1 MKNENKSLVFY
12 ILYSLFRSIS
22 ILILLLTFVL
32 RFAVVDGPSMQN
44 TLHDKDVAL
53 ITNYYPYFDEI
64 SDNEYIPFDFSLKQG
79 DIVAI
84 APSNESDN
92 EYNIDNAFI
101 KRIIAVE
108 GQTIG
113 FDTDNSAVYVDGK
126 IIDEPYLSS
135 STLSGVEWE
144 IPDVIPEDKV
154 FVMGDNRTV
163 SVDSRSIRIQLVDKK
178 DIIGKVQCVLY
189 RFDRI
194 SYAY

>member
-12 ILYSLFRSIS
+12 MLKSIFLS
-22 ILILLLTFVL
+22 ITILILLLTFVL

-44 TLHDKDVAL
+44 TLYDKDVAL
-53 ITNYYPYFDEI
+53 ITNYYPFFDEI
-64 SDNEYIPFDFSLKQG
+64 SNNEYIPFDFSLKQG

-84 APSNESDN
+84 APNNESDN

-113 FDTDNSAVYVDGK
+113 FDTENSAVYVDGK

-144 IPDVIPEDKV
+144 IPDVIPSDKV

-189 RFDRI
+189 PLDRI
-194 SYAY
+194 SYVY

>member
-113 FDTDNSAVYVDGK
+113 FDTENSAVYVDGK

-144 IPDVIPEDKV
+144 IPDVIPEDRV

-189 RFDRI
+189 PFDRI